1 MAPFRWTDREVRR
14 ALGLATDVANVGVT
28 YARVSTDSRSAGP
41 GHLFVALVGER
52 FDGHDFVPE
61 AFERGAA
68 GAVVSR
74 DVPAP
79 AGQRLHRVP
88 NTLEALGALAHH
100 RRLALSVPVVGIT
113 GSAGK
118 TTTKDLVRAAL
129 SARYRVHATEGNLNN
144 LVGLPL
150 TVLAAPDETEVLV
163 LEMGTNQPGEIAAL
177 TRIAEP
183 TIGVVTRVAEGHLE
197 GLGDLEGVLR
207 EKLAL
212 IDGLPADGV
221 AIVAADPPVL
231 AERARALASG
241 VRVAGTATRADA
253 ELRGDV
259 VGIDPEGRPTFRWRG
274 REITLRLR
282 GRHSVD
288 NALLALAV
296 ADALG
301 VPEAEAAAGVATVEP
316 GRMRGEL
323 VRLGGLTLLVDC
335 YNANPASVAAA
346 LDLMAQVPSSGS
358 RVVVLGTM
366 RELGQ
371 RTAELHERTLRDVFR
386 RPLDLIVAT
395 GEFAAA
401 AERTPTTATTP
412 LIVEADVAAA
422 YGRLRPRLRGDELVL
437 LKASRGVRL
446 ERLIPEFRRDFASD
460 SPGKSGREV

>member
-1 MAPFRWTDREVRR
+1 MAPFRWTDREVHR
-14 ALGLATDVANVGVT
+14 ALGLATAVADVDIT
-28 YARVSTDSRSAGP
+28 YARVITDSRSAGP

-68 GAVVSR
+68 AAVVSR
-74 DVPAP
+74 DMPAP
-79 AGQRLHRVP
+79 AGQRLYRVP
-88 NTLEALGALAHH
+88 ATLEALGALAHH
-100 RRLALSVPVVGIT
+100 RRMAFSVPVVGIS

-129 SARYRVHATEGNLNN
+129 SPRYRVHATEGNLNN

-150 TVLAAPDETEVLV
+150 TVLAAPDETGVLV

-183 TIGVVTRVAEGHLE
+183 TLAVVTRVAEGHLE

-212 IDGLPADGV
+212 LDGLGADGV

-231 AERARALASG
+231 AERARTLASE
-241 VRVAGTATRADA
+241 VRVAGTAADA
-253 ELRGDV
+253 DAQLRGDV
-259 VGIDPEGRPTFRWRG
+259 VGIDREGRPTFRWRG

-301 VPEAEAAAGVATVEP
+301 VPEEEAAAGVATVEP

-346 LDLMAQVPSSGS
+346 LDLLAQVPSSGG

-366 RELGQ
+366 RELGE
-371 RTAELHERTLRDVFR
+371 RAAELHERTLRDVVR
-386 RPLDLIVAT
+386 RPMDLIVVT
-395 GEFAAA
+395 GEFATA
-401 AERTPTTATTP
+401 AERTQTTATNRI
-412 LIVEADVAAA
+412 IVEPDVDAA
-422 YGRLRPRLRGDELVL
+422 YRRLRPRLRGDELVL

-460 SPGKSGREV
+460 SQGESDREG